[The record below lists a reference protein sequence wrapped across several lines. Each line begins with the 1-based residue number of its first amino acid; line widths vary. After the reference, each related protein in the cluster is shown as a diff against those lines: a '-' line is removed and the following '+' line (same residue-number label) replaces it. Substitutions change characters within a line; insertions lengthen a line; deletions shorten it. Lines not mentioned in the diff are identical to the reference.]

1 MVLSLGVT
9 RSFMTYTASLQKLD
23 PDIQKRVRHW
33 LEKNFD
39 DESKKEITHLLET
52 DTPALIDAFYTT
64 LSFGTGGMRGLM
76 GVGTNRMNVYTIR
89 WATQGLAN
97 YIKAT
102 TSSNASVA
110 IGYDSRHNS
119 KLFAEESA
127 RVLAGNGIS
136 VYIFAE
142 LRPTPLVSFACRY
155 HNCTAAIM
163 ITASH
168 NPPEY
173 NGYKVYWNDG
183 AQVLPPHDKG
193 IIAEVS
199 VLNDPDQVSLAPIT
213 SALIHTMGKEV
224 DDAYIAAIAPL
235 QLWPSLCRDKGDSL
249 KILYSSLH
257 GTGITMVPVALRHF
271 GFGNL
276 HFVDEQIIP
285 DGNFPTCKKPNP
297 EERAALTLGIQKLEQ
312 ESCDIFIATDPDC
325 DRLGVVVRHEGR
337 AVALS
342 GNQIICIAAEYVAQ
356 ALEANKAMPKKP
368 AFVKTIVTSE
378 LFRQIVEAHNATCFD
393 VLTGFKY
400 IAEKIRTWEHTPDS
414 YQFVFGG
421 EESYGCLLGTVVR
434 DKDAVISSCL
444 LSEIALVAKQQ
455 NKTLIDLLEDIYT
468 RYGVYVEH
476 MESVDFPETK
486 EGKDQMQ
493 AGMSCIRENSPSK
506 IGDYAVVRAAD
517 LLKLTWHTLATMKQE
532 AIDLPISDVLILEL
546 EDATRVVIRPS
557 GTEPRIKIYVLSKE
571 APDQIANLG
580 LLALQAKAQAK
591 AASLGAA
598 VKKILKN

>member
-1 MVLSLGVT
+1 
-9 RSFMTYTASLQKLD
+9 MTYTASLQKLD
-23 PDIQKRVRHW
+23 PDIQTRVRYW
-33 LEKNFD
+33 LEKKFD
-39 DESKKEITHLLET
+39 SETKQEIINLLEN
-52 DTPALIDAFYTT
+52 DPQALVDAFYTT

-76 GVGTNRMNVYTIR
+76 GTGTNRMNIYTIR
-89 WATQGLAN
+89 WASQGLAN
-97 YIKAT
+97 YIKKAT
-102 TSSNASVA
+102 QAPVSVA

-136 VYIFAE
+136 VYLFSE

-155 HNCTAAIM
+155 HHCLAAIM
-163 ITASH
+163 VTASH

-199 VLNDPDQVSLAPIT
+199 ALNDPDQVRLVELS
-213 SALIHTMGKEV
+213 SSLIHMMGQEL
-224 DDAYIAAIAPL
+224 DDAYIKAITPL
-235 QLWPSLCRDKGDSL
+235 QLWPKLCKEKGDAL

-257 GTGITMVPVALRHF
+257 GTGITMVPVALKHF
-271 GFGNL
+271 GFGNV

-297 EERAALTLGIQKLEQ
+297 EESAALTLGIHKLLD

-325 DRLGVVVRHEGR
+325 DRLGCVVRHGGQ
-337 AVALS
+337 AIALS

-356 ALEANKAMPKKP
+356 ALEANNLMPNRP

-378 LFRQIVEAHNATCFD
+378 LFRQIVQAHKATCFD

-400 IAEKIRTWEHTPDS
+400 IAEKIRLWESTPNS

-455 NKTLIDLLEDIYT
+455 NKTLIDLLEDIYK
-468 RYGVYVEH
+468 RYGVFVEH
-476 MESVDFPETK
+476 MESLEFCETK

-493 AGMSCIRENSPSK
+493 AAMQSIRKNAPST
-506 IGDYAVVRAAD
+506 ILGHSVVRIAD
-517 LLKLTWHTLATMKQE
+517 LLKATWRTVATKQE
-532 AIDLPISDVLILEL
+532 EPIDLPVSDVLILEL
-546 EDATRVVIRPS
+546 DDVSRIVIRPS
-557 GTEPRIKIYVLSKE
+557 GTEPRIKVYVLGKE
-571 APDQIANLG
+571 APDQIVLLG
-580 LLALQAKAQAK
+580 LAAAQAKAQGHAAQLGGALK
-591 AASLGAA
+591 ALLHAS
-598 VKKILKN
+598 